1 MHIDICVHTY
11 SPIHAHMLLLIH
23 TYACTYTHTCT
34 HSHTY
39 AYTLVHVQPFY
50 THANTCMY
58 ILLYTCMHTHFVI
71 HTLTHTCTCIHS
83 LQIHTQLFIQAL
95 SLTCTH
101 RYTQPNP
108 GPPPHNC
115 LKVPTHI
122 LCSLGAQP
130 LGERFKGIQYCD
142 RHIIC
147 LRHLIRVLRKASSGC
162 LCACSVVLNSL
173 RPHGL

>member
-1 MHIDICVHTY
+1 MHIDICMHTY
-11 SPIHAHMLLLIH
+11 SPIHAHTLLLIH

-83 LQIHTQLFIQAL
+83 LHIHTRLFIQAL

-101 RYTQPNP
+101 RYTQPNL

-115 LKVPTHI
+115 LKVPTRI